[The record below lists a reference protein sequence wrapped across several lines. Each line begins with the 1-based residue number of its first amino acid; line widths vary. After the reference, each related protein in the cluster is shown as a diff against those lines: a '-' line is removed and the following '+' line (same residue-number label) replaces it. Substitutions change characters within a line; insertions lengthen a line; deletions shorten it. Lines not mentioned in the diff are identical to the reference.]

1 MLLFLYYDTQNSSVN
16 DGDKHLGVTS
26 YFTLK
31 VIKHV
36 HDVINRYIKEDV
48 QLYGTIDELIVKSST
63 VITDSF
69 DIINDQVNELD
80 VFMGDMEDEY
90 EEEEKMQDECNS

>member
-1 MLLFLYYDTQNSSVN
+1 M
-16 DGDKHLGVTS
+16 
-26 YFTLK
+26 K